1 MNLQATHCL
10 TLSGGDAE
18 RAAQLII
25 HRHEQGQG
33 IKATRDRKIKLN
45 KVLSDDKDVKDR
57 ILGKYGFVDQD
68 EDKRYHR
75 PNLKKNVSLD
85 VENEKLRMIMM

>member
-1 MNLQATHCL
+1 MGCHMSPIYSQCAFCF
-10 TLSGGDAE
+10 
-18 RAAQLII
+18 Q
-25 HRHEQGQG
+25 
-33 IKATRDRKIKLN
+33 IKLN

-75 PNLKKNVSLD
+75 PNLKKNVSTFKCHD
-85 VENEKLRMIMM
+85 LRKPRVAVI

>member
-1 MNLQATHCL
+1 MYFLPFLLDMYVINRGLCNCTFCLQ
-10 TLSGGDAE
+10 
-18 RAAQLII
+18 
-25 HRHEQGQG
+25 
-33 IKATRDRKIKLN
+33 IKLN

-75 PNLKKNVSLD
+75 PNLKKNVSTTQCHYLSKPR
-85 VENEKLRMIMM
+85 VAVI

>member
-1 MNLQATHCL
+1 M
-10 TLSGGDAE
+10 
-18 RAAQLII
+18 
-25 HRHEQGQG
+25 
-33 IKATRDRKIKLN
+33 KLN

-75 PNLKKNVSLD
+75 PNLKKNVST
-85 VENEKLRMIMM
+85 MIRKNQEW

>member
-1 MNLQATHCL
+1 MRHLKVELEVGLGNAVEQTRENRHVSSVVMNVMIMTPQC
-10 TLSGGDAE
+10 AE
-18 RAAQLII
+18 C
-25 HRHEQGQG
+25 G
-33 IKATRDRKIKLN
+33 KIKLN

-75 PNLKKNVSLD
+75 PNLKKNVSLN
-85 VENEKLRMIMM
+85 V